1 MFCNSVSSKRREKNT
16 RAVRVTG
23 SNPRAYWV
31 CMEPHGGVYSRKGL
45 RSGHTSVLSALGR
58 LSWEGWRLEACQSC
72 TVRPCWFGGLVQ
84 EVECADCAS
93 GLGSVS

>member
-1 MFCNSVSSKRREKNT
+1 MSD
-16 RAVRVTG
+16 
-23 SNPRAYWV
+23 SNPGAYWV

-45 RSGHTSVLSALGR
+45 RSGRTPVLLALGR
-58 LSWEGWRLEACQSC
+58 LSLEDWRSDACLSC
-72 TVRPCWFGGLVQ
+72 KVRPCCFWGLVQ